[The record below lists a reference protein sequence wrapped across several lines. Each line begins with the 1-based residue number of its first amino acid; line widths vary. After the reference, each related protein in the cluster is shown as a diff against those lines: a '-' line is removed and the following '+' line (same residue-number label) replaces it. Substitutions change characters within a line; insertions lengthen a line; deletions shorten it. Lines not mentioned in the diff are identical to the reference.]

1 MYVLS
6 NVNNLISPPSLQ
18 GNTMKLRNLF
28 ISLILITLL
37 SACGKA
43 LEPIEGEQYKQLP
56 QTFTNEQFAPVTEV
70 FSLTC
75 GHCRKMEDLIPD
87 LQKAVGRDIAK
98 MHITFNESAYI
109 GAMLYYAAEM
119 QSGGIPDHQ
128 FMIDLF
134 ATLQMPKGTTSEQ
147 QKAAMVA
154 VFESRDLISPINYD
168 QQQLKILS
176 DKVDRIARLSEQT
189 KIQSV
194 PTFVVNGKY
203 QVLSGGHNKP
213 EDIANTINYL
223 LAK

>member
-1 MYVLS
+1 
-6 NVNNLISPPSLQ
+6 
-18 GNTMKLRNLF
+18 MKLKNLF
-28 ISLILITLL
+28 ISLILISLL

-43 LEPIEGEQYKQLP
+43 PQPIEGEQYKQLS
-56 QTFTNEQFAPVTEV
+56 QTFTSEQFAPVTEV

-75 GHCRKMEDLIPD
+75 GHCRKMEDLIPN
-87 LQKAVGRDIAK
+87 LQKAVGQDIAK

-109 GAMLYYAAEM
+109 GAMLYYAAEI

-168 QQQLKILS
+168 QQQLQILS